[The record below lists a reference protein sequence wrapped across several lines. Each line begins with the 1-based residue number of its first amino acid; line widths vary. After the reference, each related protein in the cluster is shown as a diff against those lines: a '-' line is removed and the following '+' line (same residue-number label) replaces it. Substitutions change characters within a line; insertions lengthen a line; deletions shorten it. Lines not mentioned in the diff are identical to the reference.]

1 MITPVMKKDEGQIEK
16 EEEEEEEEEE
26 EDVQPQVAHPVGEST
41 DVLFSHRQTEKP

>member
-16 EEEEEEEEEE
+16 EEEEEEEE